1 MAKKKRKLDKKK
13 QNTHQTH
20 FDNHGAEK
28 RYEDI
33 IRRKFKDSIRNIKS
47 MELPDPEVYDGL
59 DYDAAHQKRRI
70 QAIERMLQSVKD
82 QVNGICNDVPGIFS
96 IDEEWADINTFP
108 IPAYDFEERFSY
120 SIVAVAIWIL
130 DQIKE
135 ANRIDD
141 LLPLLEPADEKVLF
155 DIPPIWDACHSND
168 VIYSMVEVLFYRNDP
183 EDRRGFWPGEIRRPY
198 LNPEITAGELD
209 QQWERRSKFNAIL
222 ALIPQEVI
230 SKAVE
235 NYTDRYWDF
244 VRRYFRSRKVL
255 VDQAVQLEEETKAF
269 GTRLESMADNLMAAN
284 DSKNGVFRGTPI
296 SQVPNISLPETS
308 LNFNGLERN
317 MSPAMI
323 AISRMDAENDRLSK
337 REEELSQTIETLWH
351 KVGFINQWPEMRV
364 AETFGDEIADI
375 WKGFDAGD
383 PYEMCFALMH
393 LIDSGSD
400 LPWCY
405 FIGANLHTAYS
416 ALLPWPRTRDNNQV
430 DGIWQHYD
438 EESGKIIPGQ
448 DTVSLPKRVRVPELE
463 SWYQLQYQDS
473 ADEDE
478 LFNLGQII
486 YEATGCVMPRK
497 LDRYK
502 PALATLDRY
511 GITGK
516 KALHP
521 LMYCM
526 TLLGEGKHQTKPRFS
541 TMEFIPNEEPE
552 ETRIE
557 DATTEELL
565 SEVQTLRAEI
575 KKLRQQSYD
584 FSREVRDEKA
594 RYETL
599 AQKSANDAQELH
611 DLRELVFNQQ
621 NDLYDEQETEENI
634 LFPYRTDRKIVV
646 FGGHDAWA
654 REMKPKFPDIRFI
667 DRDMLPN
674 PDMIRHADEIW
685 IQTNALAHKHFYR
698 IIDEVRKYNIPL
710 RYFTYSGVSKCAEQ
724 FVQEDRKVR

>member
-1 MAKKKRKLDKKK
+1 MAKKKRKTDKKK
-13 QNTHQTH
+13 PYTHQTH
-20 FDNHGAEK
+20 SEHHGAEK

-33 IRRKFKDSIRNIKS
+33 IRRKFKDSIRNLKS
-47 MELPDPEVYDGL
+47 KILPDPEVYDGL

-70 QAIERMLQSVKD
+70 QAIIRMLQSVKD
-82 QVNGICNDVPGIFS
+82 QANGICDDIPGIFS

-120 SIVAVAIWIL
+120 SIVAVAIWML

-141 LLPLLEPADEKVLF
+141 LLSLLEPADEKVLF

-168 VIYSMVEVLFYRNDP
+168 VIYSMVEALFYRNDP
-183 EDRRGFWPGEIRRPY
+183 EDRSGFWPGEIRRPY
-198 LNPEITAGELD
+198 MNSEITAGELD

-222 ALIPQEVI
+222 DLIPQEAI

-235 NYTDRYWDF
+235 NYMDRYWDF
-244 VRRYFRSRKVL
+244 FIRYFRSRKVL
-255 VDQAVQLEEETKAF
+255 VDKAVQLEEDTKAF
-269 GTRLESMADNLMAAN
+269 GAKLESMAENLMAAN
-284 DSKNGVFRGTPI
+284 DSKTAVLREIPI
-296 SQVPNISLPETS
+296 SQVPNLSLPGTN

-317 MSPAMI
+317 VSPAMI
-323 AISRMDAENDRLSK
+323 TISRMDAENNRLSK
-337 REEELSQTIETLWH
+337 REEELAQTIETLWH
-351 KVGFINQWPEMRV
+351 KCGFLNQWPEDRV
-364 AETFGDEIADI
+364 KETFGEEITEI

-383 PYEMCFALMH
+383 PYEMCFALVYQ
-393 LIDSGSD
+393 IDSGSD

-405 FIGANLHTAYS
+405 FIGVNLHTAYT
-416 ALLPWPRTRDNNQV
+416 ALLPWPRTRFNTQA
-430 DGIWQHYD
+430 DGIWRHYD
-438 EESGKIIPGQ
+438 EESGQVIPGQ
-448 DTVSLPKRVRVPELE
+448 DTVLLPKRIRVPELE

-478 LFNLGQII
+478 LYNLGQII

-516 KALHP
+516 RAMHP

-541 TMEFIPNEEPE
+541 TMDFMTNEDPE

-565 SEVQTLRAEI
+565 SEVQTLRAEN

-584 FSREVRDEKA
+584 FGREVRDEKA
-594 RYETL
+594 RYEAL
-599 AQKSANDAQELH
+599 AQKAANDAQELH

-621 NDLYDEQETEENI
+621 NDLFDEQKTAADIN
-634 LFPYRTDRKIVV
+634 FPYRTDRKIVV
-646 FGGHDAWA
+646 FGGHDSWA

-674 PDMIRHADEIW
+674 PDMIRRADVIW

-698 IIDEVRKYNIPL
+698 IIDEVRKNNIPL

-724 FVQEDRKVR
+724 IVQEDKIAR